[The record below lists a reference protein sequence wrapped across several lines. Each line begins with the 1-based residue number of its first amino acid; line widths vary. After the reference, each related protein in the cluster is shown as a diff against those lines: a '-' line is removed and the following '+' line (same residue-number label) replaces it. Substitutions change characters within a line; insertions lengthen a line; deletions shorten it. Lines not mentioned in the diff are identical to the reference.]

1 MSTNRFKTNRLAVT
15 APYRLGHRVSRH
27 APVRRRIA
35 PPHPVHAPN
44 FCKAQTSSS
53 GCPRARTRGTSQID
67 QGRSLCVHHRG
78 CLRYLMRTSTRW
90 ILRSNRYTHA
100 WDLGARAT
108 SVHRR
113 TRAHTLV
120 APTIHLSKSK
130 TSKVL
135 RRLPLQGSSSSDFF
149 PFVARSRPYRPAP
162 FVSGERN
169 LIVRSAPVNRPPRRF
184 LSNLHKPPIDP

>member
-1 MSTNRFKTNRLAVT
+1 
-15 APYRLGHRVSRH
+15 
-27 APVRRRIA
+27 
-35 PPHPVHAPN
+35 
-44 FCKAQTSSS
+44 
-53 GCPRARTRGTSQID
+53 
-67 QGRSLCVHHRG
+67 
-78 CLRYLMRTSTRW
+78 MRTSTRW

-149 PFVARSRPYRPAP
+149 PSSPVAGPIGRFRSSQGSGILSFVPPLSIGRREDFCPTFTSRQSTRSQPVFGTRVTTFRRDTSPAP
-162 FVSGERN
+162 PSTSALKHAEATRQ
-169 LIVRSAPVNRPPRRF
+169 VRHFASSTFQRCCQ
-184 LSNLHKPPIDP
+184 SNLRPRTH